1 MAPVQLDVQLQL
13 GTDDDPF
20 EHTLQVIRLQGQER
34 IGTPYRFELDV
45 VSAHDTEL
53 PDDVLAGPATLR
65 LFVDE
70 TLKRTIRGTIV
81 RLERDLGTGSADY
94 RLHRLEIVPL
104 FGELA
109 RFSSQDVYVGKTY
122 PEVIRAKLELA
133 GLEEGK
139 QLAMRLLDPEVYGKS
154 PWKDGD
160 PVAELAEPRLVVQY
174 RESDLDFV
182 SRLAEHVGL
191 AYYFEDGLDDQ
202 DEGAELLVFSDHAA
216 GYKKL
221 EQPVVF
227 GGSGTEHSLVTLRR
241 VVRAVPSAFYVYD
254 YSYRTPRKAYEK
266 DGKRVFDA
274 IGGESHLGEGSPG
287 ASVEY
292 APNVKTEAEAALIA
306 RVRADAREGEREV
319 FLARGPVPALYP
331 GLRFNL
337 TEHPEISDTRD
348 LLVVAATHVF
358 EGVSSFASVGAKV
371 SRYDVELELAYAEK
385 LGPDQRKIPYRPP
398 LRTPRPRIHG
408 VVTGTIQSLTPGQA
422 ERHQHLDAQGRYL
435 VKLHFDQ
442 TPVVMPRMRM
452 AQPHVGEGYGH
463 HFPLRPGAEVIVAFL
478 DGDPDRPVIVG
489 AVPNPL
495 KRSPVVAPKSGED
508 VELSR
513 IQTRSGMRIEFS
525 DGTVS
530 SNRGKSPIH
539 KV

>member
-1 MAPVQLDVQLQL
+1 MQLNVQLQL
-13 GTDDDPF
+13 GTDDQPF
-20 EHTLQVIRLQGQER
+20 AHRLEVIRMQGHER

-45 VSAHDTEL
+45 VTDHDTDV
-53 PDDVLAGPATLR
+53 PDDVLASPATLR
-65 LFVDE
+65 FVVDE
-70 TLKRTIRGTIV
+70 ATKRTIRGTV
-81 RLERDLGTGSADY
+81 VSFERDLGTGSADY
-94 RLHRLEIVPL
+94 RLHKLGIVPL

-122 PEVIRAKLELA
+122 PDVIRDKLELA
-133 GLEEGK
+133 GFEK
-139 QLAMRLLDPEVYGKS
+139 DKNLAMRLLDPKVYGAT

-160 PVAELAEPRLVVQY
+160 PVTENAQPRLVVQY

-191 AYYFEDGLDDQ
+191 AYYFEDGLDDE
-202 DEGAELLVFSDHAA
+202 DEGAELLVFTDHAA
-216 GYKKL
+216 GYKKVQ
-221 EQPVVF
+221 QPVVF
-227 GGSGTEHSLVTLRR
+227 GGSGTEHSLVALRR
-241 VVRAVPSAFYVYD
+241 VLSSVPSAFYVYD

-266 DGKRVFDA
+266 GGERVFDA
-274 IGGESHLGEGSPG
+274 IGGEAHLGDASPG

-319 FLARGPVPALYP
+319 FHARGPVPALYP

-337 TEHPEISDTRD
+337 TGHAEIDDEVD
-348 LLVVAATHVF
+348 LLVVAATHSF
-358 EGVSSFASVGAKV
+358 EGVSTFGSVGAKTAH
-371 SRYDVELELAYAEK
+371 YDVELELVRAEK
-385 LGPDQRKIPYRPP
+385 IGPEQRKIPFRPP

-408 VVTGTIQSLTPGQA
+408 VVTGTIQSVTTGQA
-422 ERHQHLDAQGRYL
+422 EGHQHLDAEGRYL

-508 VELSR
+508 VEISR

-530 SNRGKSPIH
+530 SNSQSTSSKA
-539 KV
+539 

>member
-1 MAPVQLDVQLQL
+1 MELTVQLQL
-13 GTDDDPF
+13 GTDDEAF
-20 EHTLQVIRLQGQER
+20 EHRLEVIRMRGEER
-34 IGTPYRFELDV
+34 IGAPYRFELEV
-45 VSAHDTEL
+45 VTDHDTDL
-53 PDDVLAGPATLR
+53 PDELLAGPATLR
-65 LFVDE
+65 FIVDE
-70 TLKRTIRGTIV
+70 ATRRTIRGAVV
-81 RLERDLGTGSADY
+81 RLERELATGSVDY
-94 RLHRLEIVPL
+94 RIHRLEIIPL

-122 PEVIRAKLELA
+122 PDVIRDKLELA
-133 GLEEGK
+133 GFEKDKNLS
-139 QLAMRLLDPEVYGKS
+139 MRLLDPEVYGKT

-160 PVAELAEPRLVVQY
+160 PVTELAQPRLVVQY

-191 AYYFEDGLDDQ
+191 AYYFEDGLDDD
-202 DEGAELLVFSDHAA
+202 DEAAELLVFTDHAA

-227 GGSGTEHSLVTLRR
+227 GGSGTEHSLVSLRR
-241 VVRAVPSAFYVYD
+241 VVTAVPSAFYAYD
-254 YSYRTPRKAYEK
+254 YSYRTPRKTYER
-266 DGKRVFDA
+266 GGERVFDA
-274 IGGESHLGEGSPG
+274 IGGEAHLEQGSPG
-287 ASVEY
+287 ALVEY
-292 APNVKTEAEAALIA
+292 APNAKTEAEAALIA
-306 RVRADAREGEREV
+306 KVRADAREGERER
-319 FLARGPVPALYP
+319 FHARGPVPALYP
-331 GLRFNL
+331 GLRFEL
-337 TEHPEISDTRD
+337 SGHPEIDD
-348 LLVVAATHVF
+348 DVELLVIAATHSF
-358 EGVSSFASVGAKV
+358 EGASSFAGVGAKRA
-371 SRYDVELELAYAEK
+371 RYDVELELVRAEK
-385 LGPDQRKIPYRPP
+385 LGPDQRKIPFRPA

-408 VVTGTIQSLTPGQA
+408 VVTGTVQSVAAGQA
-422 ERHQHLDAQGRYL
+422 EGHQHIDAEGRYL

-508 VELSR
+508 VEVSR

-530 SNRGKSPIH
+530 SSRDRSPIN